1 MRLEGIIPFGVVAT
15 TSMRHGTEQV
25 LEPDAFGPVGDL
37 LGDIFLL
44 LGFDYG
50 AALASTGSGSLS
62 VRVTP
67 EGIHWSTTR
76 LAKTAAEADL
86 AVRLR
91 AGLIGGTLP
100 GFIEDDVV
108 EEVVNAKP
116 VRVVRR
122 ARLCEINLVARAPGD
137 GSTVLVR
144 RRRT

>member
-25 LEPDAFGPVGDL
+25 LEPDAFGPLGDL
-37 LGDIFLL
+37 AGDIFLL

-50 AALASTGSGSLS
+50 QSLASTVAKSLA
-62 VRVTP
+62 VRVTE
-67 EGIHWSTTR
+67 EGIHWTTTR

-86 AVRLR
+86 ARRLR
-91 AGLIGGTLP
+91 ANLIGGTLP
-100 GFIEDDVV
+100 GYIPDDVV
-108 EEVVNAKP
+108 EETVNNRK

-137 GSTVLVR
+137 GSTVL
-144 RRRT
+144 RRT